1 MSANE
6 RRVELIKILT
16 ARRRDTVPNLAQE
29 LGVCERTI
37 LRDIEALT
45 IEYPLV
51 TYQGNGGGV
60 GVEEW
65 YHPHKNILSREQIT
79 VLQELMANADEHQC
93 EVLGG
98 LLREYGS
105 PKYHSL

>member
-6 RRVELIKILT
+6 RRAELIRILT
-16 ARRRDTVPNLAQE
+16 ARRRDTVPNLANE

-51 TYQGNGGGV
+51 TFQGNGGGV

-65 YHPHKNILSREQIT
+65 YHPHKSIFSREQIS
-79 VLQELMANADEHQC
+79 VLQELMANANEHQRD
-93 EVLGG
+93 VVNG
-98 LLREYGS
+98 LIREYGS